1 MLTNMKQK
9 LILILLLAL
18 GLPAGLAAQGKKPLT
33 LEEVV
38 GGAFYPEN
46 IYGVTPIPGDG
57 EHYTQMNA
65 AGTQVIKYSFRTGQQ
80 VEVLFDATQARECPF
95 RQFDS
100 YRFSPDGGTL
110 LIATETTPI
119 YRHSYTAVH
128 YLYSLKRNAEGR
140 IDNKVE
146 RLSDG
151 GPQQVPVFSPDGT
164 MIAFVRDNNIFL
176 VKRLYGN
183 SESQVTT
190 DGQRNAVLNGIP
202 DWVYEEEFAMDRA
215 LEFSADS
222 KMLAYVRWDE
232 SAVPSY
238 SFPLYAGEKPRRE
251 DYAKYPGAYT
261 YKYPKTG
268 EANSKVSVHTFD
280 IKTKVTR
287 TLKLPL
293 EADAYIP
300 RIRFTRDAD
309 KLAVFTLNR
318 HQNRF
323 DLYMADPRSTVCRLA
338 LREETDT
345 YIKEGT
351 FDNIRFYDGHFVFMS
366 ERSGFSHLYW
376 YDLNGNLAKQIT
388 RGDFEVKSFLGLDE
402 ETGTFYY
409 TSNEGSPLRQAV
421 WKTDRKGRKTRLTA
435 EEGTHTAQFSTD
447 MKYFL
452 DRYTSLDTPTVITL
466 RDNTGRTLT
475 TLVDNAALNR
485 KLAEYALPAKEFFSF
500 QTSDGTTLN
509 GWMMKPADFDE
520 SRKYPV
526 IMYQYSGPGSQE
538 VLDRFGISWET
549 YMASQ
554 GYIIACV
561 DGRGTGGRGAAFEK
575 CTYLNLGVREARD
588 QVETALYL
596 GLQPYVDKERIGIWG
611 WSFGGY
617 MTLMSM
623 SEGTPVFK
631 AGVAVAAVTDWNY
644 YDTIYGERFMR
655 TPQEN
660 ADGYRASSAFT
671 RAENL
676 HGDLLLVHGSAD
688 DNVHFQNCAEYAEHL
703 VQLGKQFDMQLYT
716 NRNHSIYGG
725 NTRMH
730 LYTRLTNF
738 FNTHLK

>member
-1 MLTNMKQK
+1 MKQK

-293 EADAYIP
+293 DADAYIP

-376 YDLNGNLAKQIT
+376 YDLNGNLDKQIT
-388 RGDFEVKSFLGLDE
+388 RGDFEVKNFLGLDE